1 MKYKFLKKSNLGA
14 MNELIEF
21 EEKNHALQLSEL
33 PN

>member
-1 MKYKFLKKSNLGA
+1 MEYKFLKKSNLGA

-21 EEKNHALQLSEL
+21 EEKNHALEFSEV